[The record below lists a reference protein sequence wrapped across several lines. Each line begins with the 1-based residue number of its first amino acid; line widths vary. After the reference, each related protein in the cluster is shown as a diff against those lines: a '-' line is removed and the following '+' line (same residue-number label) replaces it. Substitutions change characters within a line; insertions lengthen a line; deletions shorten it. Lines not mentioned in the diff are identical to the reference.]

1 MPYSG
6 STTIL
11 GNAETFTGFQR
22 PSGNYDTITG
32 TVFAS
37 SAGTLNVEQS
47 SDGVNWD
54 KNDSTAVSASTGTSF
69 NVTIVAPYWR
79 LRYVNSAT
87 PQTVFRLHA
96 RAQAAGKN

>member
-1 MPYSG
+1 MPYLG
-6 STTIL
+6 STTLL
-11 GNAETFTGFQR
+11 GNAETFTSPLRQ
-22 PSGNYDTITG
+22 SGTYDTITG
-32 TVFAS
+32 TVYAS

-47 SDGVNWD
+47 SDGTNWD
-54 KNDSTAVSASTGTSF
+54 KNDSTAVSATTGTSF

-96 RAQAAGKN
+96 RAQKAGN